1 MSDGVEFPA
10 KPKCQ
15 FRGVSCA
22 ALRFPDG
29 YPYCSQA
36 KDERPELRPG
46 MGAQVRGLDPIC
58 DLPAIGGLMSR
69 ADGVLRAVLT
79 DRAILPE

>member
-1 MSDGVEFPA
+1 MSRADGVPQIGPIMSDGAAFPA
-10 KPKCQ
+10 KRKCQ
-15 FRGVSCA
+15 FGGASCG

-46 MGAQVRGLDPIC
+46 MGTQVRGLDPIC
-58 DLPAIGGLMSR
+58 DLPAIGGL
-69 ADGVLRAVLT
+69 
-79 DRAILPE
+79 